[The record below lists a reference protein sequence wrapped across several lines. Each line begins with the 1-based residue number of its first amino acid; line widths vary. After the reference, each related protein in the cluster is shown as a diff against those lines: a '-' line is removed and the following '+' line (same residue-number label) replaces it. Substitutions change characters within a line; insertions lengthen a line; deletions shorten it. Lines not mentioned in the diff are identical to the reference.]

1 MLISYFDREEEAFA
15 HIKNVK
21 DVCISLDYDTGLLEI
36 AYKVSRCYFSVK
48 LPITTSIGIGDEND

>member
-1 MLISYFDREEEAFA
+1 MLISYFNRQEEEFV

-21 DVCISLDYDTGLLEI
+21 DVCISLDHDTGLLEI